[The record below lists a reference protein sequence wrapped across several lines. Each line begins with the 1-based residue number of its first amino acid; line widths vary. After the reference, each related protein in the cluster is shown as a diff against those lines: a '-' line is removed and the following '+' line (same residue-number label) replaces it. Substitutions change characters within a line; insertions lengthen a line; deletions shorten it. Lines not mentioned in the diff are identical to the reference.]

1 MVKFLDK
8 TVFVAF
14 FLILVLSVS
23 YQGSEGFTPLFSKWT
38 GNGDGISWSDPKN
51 WGTSYGIPDGSDLN
65 NLLLPINSEVRL
77 DIDLTLQNSL
87 TFAIGKLIIQEGI
100 TLKIAGG
107 DLTITKAG
115 TLENYGTIIVDGGM
129 QYPNKQLVNPV
140 MGPSYIPDKSQGKIL
155 VLGKMD
161 VLGLINNYGKIYCTK
176 NSVVNVECEPV
187 IEKMEKNKTNQVN
200 LIISPLKQ
208 MQSGVLPKNVECKSG
223 FELIFKATN
232 GNPACVSPASATK
245 LIAMGWA
252 SA

>member
-1 MVKFLDK
+1 MIILLVKFLDK
-8 TVFVAF
+8 TVFAGF

-23 YQGSEGFTPLFSKWT
+23 YQGSEGLMEPGSWT
-38 GNGDGISWSDPKN
+38 GSGDGISWSDPNN
-51 WGTSYGIPDGSDLN
+51 WTVMPDGSDLN
-65 NLLLPINSEVRL
+65 NLLFSINSEVRL

-87 TFAIGKLIIQEGI
+87 TFDGGKLIIQEGI
-100 TLKIAGG
+100 TLKIEGG

-129 QYPNKQLVNPV
+129 QYPNLDRGNMP
-140 MGPSYIPDKSQGKIL
+140 GPIYIPDKSQGKIL

-161 VLGLINNYGKIYCTK
+161 VLGLINNHGKIYCTK

-187 IEKMEKNKTNQVN
+187 IEKMEKNKTDQVN

-208 MQSGVLPKNVECKSG
+208 MQSGIFPENVECKSG

-232 GNPACVSPASATK
+232 GNPACVSSASATK

>member
-1 MVKFLDK
+1 
-8 TVFVAF
+8 
-14 FLILVLSVS
+14 LVLSVS
-23 YQGSEGFTPLFSKWT
+23 YQGSDGYTPLFNLWT

-51 WGTSYGIPDGSDLN
+51 WDTSYGIPDGS
-65 NLLLPINSEVRL
+65 NLSNFISIKSEVQL

-87 TFAIGKLIIQEGI
+87 TVYDGKLIIQEGI

-107 DLTITKAG
+107 DLTITKDG
-115 TLENYGTIIVDGGM
+115 SLVNNGTIIVDGSW
-129 QYPNKQLVNPV
+129 QYPNKQLVNPI
-140 MGPSYIPDKSQGKIL
+140 MGPIYIPDKSQEKML

-161 VLGLINNYGKIYCTK
+161 VLGLINNHGKIYCTK

-208 MQSGVLPKNVECKSG
+208 MQSGVLAKNVDCKSG

>member
-1 MVKFLDK
+1 MIILLVKFLDK
-8 TVFVAF
+8 TVFAGF

-23 YQGSEGFTPLFSKWT
+23 YQGSEGLMEPGSWT
-38 GNGDGISWSDPKN
+38 GSGDGISWSDPNN
-51 WGTSYGIPDGSDLN
+51 WTVMPDGSDLN
-65 NLLLPINSEVRL
+65 NLLFPINSEVRL

-87 TFAIGKLIIQEGI
+87 TFDGGKLIIQEGI
-100 TLKIAGG
+100 TLKIEGG
-107 DLTITKAG
+107 KLAISDDGI
-115 TLENYGTIIVDGGM
+115 LENYGTIIVDGGL
-129 QYPNKQLVNPV
+129 QYPNLNLVDP
-140 MGPSYIPDKSQGKIL
+140 MPGPSYRPDYSQGKML
-155 VLGKMD
+155 VFGKME
-161 VLGLINNYGKIYCTK
+161 VSGIFSNHGKIYCTK

-208 MQSGVLPKNVECKSG
+208 MQSGVLAKNVECKSG